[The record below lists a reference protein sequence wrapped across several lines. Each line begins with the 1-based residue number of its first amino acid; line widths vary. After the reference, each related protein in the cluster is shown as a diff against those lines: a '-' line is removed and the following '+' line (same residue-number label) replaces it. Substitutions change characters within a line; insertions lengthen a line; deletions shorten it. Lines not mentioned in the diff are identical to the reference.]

1 MFKLKKRQIYRLFQI
16 LSKRRKRQL
25 YLLIILLIVNGFVE
39 SFSIA
44 TVIPFLS
51 LASNNSSQIYQFPLI
66 THYIKFFGFANNQIF
81 FGITILFASFILFSI
96 ILRLFNLYYI
106 VRFTS
111 KISTDLSLLIFK
123 NNIYQSYENY
133 TRRNSSKVISLALE
147 KVVIASS
154 ALNSL
159 LKVIAGSIIGLFIV
173 LSLLILKWQVLVIG
187 FFILFIYYL
196 IVYKNM
202 KNLLLKK
209 GKTTSFLIPERLR
222 VSQEAFEG
230 FRDVVINRTESIY
243 IKLFGNLDSIIK
255 LNNAKAEFM
264 VGSPRVLLEGCAIL
278 ILIFLG
284 YKSYESSINISSLIP
299 IIGTFIY
306 AFQRLLPL
314 TQEIFAALANYKYKY
329 SVIKDLVDEIENS
342 KNNEKIFLARN
353 FIEFKKSI
361 EFEKVHFSYDRKRN
375 VLKNINL
382 KIYKGEHIGIY
393 GKTGSGKSTFLD
405 LIIGLLSPT
414 NGKIL
419 IDDICINAK
428 SKNFYLTS
436 KISHVP
442 QSIFLKEGTIGENI
456 AFGSS
461 VNNINNDLLI
471 KASKI
476 AQIYDF
482 IVTKENGFNTKVGE
496 RGIFLSGGQ
505 RQRIA
510 IARAIYQK
518 KDILILDE
526 ATSALDEIT
535 EKNILDEI
543 IKFDKNLTIIMV
555 THRLKSL
562 ENFKRVFKVLNKT
575 IIENK

>member
-1 MFKLKKRQIYRLFQI
+1 
-16 LSKRRKRQL
+16 
-25 YLLIILLIVNGFVE
+25 
-39 SFSIA
+39 
-44 TVIPFLS
+44 
-51 LASNNSSQIYQFPLI
+51 
-66 THYIKFFGFANNQIF
+66 
-81 FGITILFASFILFSI
+81 
-96 ILRLFNLYYI
+96 
-106 VRFTS
+106 
-111 KISTDLSLLIFK
+111 LIFK